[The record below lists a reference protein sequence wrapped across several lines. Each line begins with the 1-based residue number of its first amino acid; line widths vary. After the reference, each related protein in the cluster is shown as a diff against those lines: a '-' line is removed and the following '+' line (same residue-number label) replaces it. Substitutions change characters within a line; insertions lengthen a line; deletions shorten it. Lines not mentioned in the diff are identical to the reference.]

1 MNSPALAKR
10 IGRFSFAT
18 LISRILGYLRDA
30 AVAHYFG
37 GTYVTD
43 AFYTAFR
50 TSNLFRRL
58 LGEGA
63 LSSSFVPVFTKSLKM
78 DSREEVQRFLNSI
91 FTVLCAALI
100 AITAAGM
107 IFTPALTSLI
117 APGFSAQAE
126 KFQLTVSLTRWI
138 FPFFFFIS
146 LAALVTGVLNSLNH
160 YFLPAVAPAM
170 LSVAEIGYL
179 VVIMP
184 FLSGDEK
191 VVGLAAAVAVGGAMH
206 FLVQVPALLKENFK
220 LKFRW
225 EPKHPHSVQVGRL
238 MLPAM
243 IGLSVDQIDAFVNTI
258 CATSLVEG
266 SVTALYNSNR
276 LMQFPLALFGI
287 AIATVSLTTMSKYS
301 AEKNYSAMGSTI
313 LESLGMV
320 VFIVTPATIG
330 LVLLAHPIVKV
341 LFEHG
346 KFHSFSTDLTALA
359 LIGYCAGLLAYSS
372 VKTLADSFYALHES
386 KIPVRVAVGCV
397 CLSVCLNLLVMRR
410 FGVLGLSL
418 ATASAS
424 WVNAISL
431 MYLLRKRLGPDNLP
445 LSGLAVTAGKTVLA
459 AIVMSAFVLW
469 ARSAISSDILQVAVG
484 VPVGTLLF
492 IFTAWLLK
500 MKQCRSLLHMAGIS
514 TSVEIEE

>member
-1 MNSPALAKR
+1 MSNNSLARR

-37 GTYVTD
+37 GTFLTD

-63 LSSSFVPVFTKSLKM
+63 LSSSFVPVFMKALQS
-78 DSREEVQRFLNSI
+78 DSKEEVQKFLNSL
-91 FTVLCAALI
+91 FTVLCAVLI
-100 AITAAGM
+100 VITAAGM

-117 APGFSAQAE
+117 APGFAAQGE

-160 YFLPAVAPAM
+160 YFLPAFAPAM

-179 VVIMP
+179 VIVMP

-191 VVGLAAAVAVGGAMH
+191 IVGLAAAVAVGGAAH
-206 FLVQVPALLKENFK
+206 FLIQMPALFKEKFK
-220 LKFRW
+220 LQFHW
-225 EPKHPHSVQVGRL
+225 EPAHPHSVQVGRL
-238 MLPAM
+238 MLPAL

-258 CATSLVEG
+258 CATYLVEG

-287 AIATVSLTTMSKYS
+287 AIATVSLTTLSQQ
-301 AEKNYSAMGSTI
+301 AVEKNFSKMGATI
-313 LESLGMV
+313 LDSLNMV
-320 VFIVTPATIG
+320 IFIVTPATIG

-346 KFHSFSTDLTALA
+346 KFNAFSTDLTAQALA
-359 LIGYCAGLLAYSS
+359 GYCVGLLAYSS
-372 VKTLADSFYALHES
+372 VKTLANSFYALHES
-386 KIPVRVAVGCV
+386 KIPVRVAVACV
-397 CLSVCLNLLVMRR
+397 ALSVCLNLVLMKP
-410 FGVLGLSL
+410 FGVLGLAL
-418 ATASAS
+418 ATAAAS
-424 WVNAISL
+424 WVNAILL
-431 MYLLRKRLGPDNLP
+431 MVLIRKRLGGENLP
-445 LSGLAVTAGKTVLA
+445 FSGLAQTAGKTIIA
-459 AIVMSAFVLW
+459 AIVMSGFVLW
-469 ARSAISSDILQVAVG
+469 VRASISSNILQVAVG
-484 VPVGTLLF
+484 VPVGTALF

-500 MKQCRSLLHMAGIS
+500 MKECRSLLHMAGIS
-514 TSVEIEE
+514 PNVEIED